1 VGLKQRLS
9 DGVLVHRLDGVM
21 EAADVDELHGGGE
34 GVVEVA
40 EEGVLIHEKVHD
52 SERWDQMGS
61 WLATMMVCERGTRDG
76 VDGDA
81 GESSIS
87 LEVGHHVWPA
97 AGSDAWSATRWWPG
111 PRGCCRSGTPWSPGS
126 CKDMTGAL
134 DEMLEFFLVR
144 E

>member
-97 AGSDAWSATRWWPG
+97 AMLG
-111 PRGCCRSGTPWSPGS
+111 PPRAGGQVQEVVV
-126 CKDMTGAL
+126 GAGHHGR
-134 DEMLEFFLVR
+134 LVLAR
-144 E
+144 T